1 MESPPKTQQTK
12 PPMFALKSKCNP
24 EACVP
29 SAASPDKARKAQ
41 TQRLGASSSAWGWQQ
56 GPRPAGAAGA
66 APGPGHAP
74 RGSDRRGCS
83 SAFASPP
90 APAPSLP
97 ALRAGH
103 PPPSPSPP
111 SWAAGRPRWA
121 PSRPIPGAAPPS
133 AAQPQRRWAPSRG
146 GSHTDTAGAGAVPV
160 PGQRDARASAA
171 KEEQPRPTRA
181 QPAQDFTLKRDVM
194 RPQPRRA
201 GPWGNPDQ
209 STFTPTGT
217 RSQFIIDLLMV

>member
-56 GPRPAGAAGA
+56 GPRPAGAAA
-66 APGPGHAP
+66 APSPLYRPRLPHCLRSGPGTHHHP
-74 RGSDRRGCS
+74 HPHHPEQQRQRGG
-83 SAFASPP
+83 P
-90 APAPSLP
+90 AE
-97 ALRAGH
+97 
-103 PPPSPSPP
+103 PPP
-111 SWAAGRPRWA
+111 
-121 PSRPIPGAAPPS
+121 RPIPGAAPPS

-171 KEEQPRPTRA
+171 REEQPRPTRA

-201 GPWGNPDQ
+201 GP
-209 STFTPTGT
+209 
-217 RSQFIIDLLMV
+217 